1 MTFLVYN
8 PRAMSLLTRSRR
20 AAGILLLVSLSL
32 PLASCWEEKQPAS
45 WKMAAGPEAY
55 EKLFWDEV
63 KAKNWPELE
72 RHLGA
77 TFVAISAE
85 GRSDRA
91 QSMAMFKQLDLQ
103 DYSLGELEATPNGN
117 DMMVTYTIV
126 MRGTYKGQP
135 LPSTPFRMMT
145 VWQQVKGGWIAVAH
159 ADAVAAPAP

>member
-1 MTFLVYN
+1 MPTL
-8 PRAMSLLTRSRR
+8 SLRR
-20 AAGILLLVSLSL
+20 ALSILMLLCLVL
-32 PLASCWEEKQPAS
+32 PAVGCWEDKQPAT
-45 WKMAAGPEAY
+45 WKSATGPEAY

-63 KAKNWPELE
+63 KAKNWAEAE

-103 DYSLGELEATPNGN
+103 DYSLGEVMATPNGS
-117 DMMVTYTIV
+117 DIMVTYTIV

-135 LPSTPFRMMT
+135 LPPNPFRMMT

-159 ADAVAAPAP
+159 ADAVAAPATP